1 MDLSN
6 LKRSDKNRARKRIG
20 RGESSGWGKTCGKGH
35 KGQKSRSGASI
46 SPGFE
51 GGQMPLQRRLPK
63 KGFNNKFRVEY
74 NVINVKDLQRF
85 DPETEVTEEL
95 IRQKGLVKRKG
106 PIKLLSEGDVEA
118 AYTVKVNRA
127 SKAAKEKVEAASGK
141 VIELYV

>member
-1 MDLSN
+1 
-6 LKRSDKNRARKRIG
+6 
-20 RGESSGWGKTCGKGH
+20 
-35 KGQKSRSGASI
+35 
-46 SPGFE
+46 
-51 GGQMPLQRRLPK
+51 MPLQRRLPK

-85 DPETEVTEEL
+85 DPEIEVTEEL

-106 PIKLLSEGDVEA
+106 PIKLLSDGDVEA

>member
-85 DPETEVTEEL
+85 DPEIEVTEEL

-106 PIKLLSEGDVEA
+106 PIKLLSDGDVEA

-127 SKAAKEKVEAASGK
+127 SKAAKKKVEAASGK